1 MTITPSQT
9 TINSR
14 RDKVENKGDLIKT
27 IVSDLYGKQADIL
40 RLKQEMDAEYFVHES
55 AGGACYSNSSADLKG
70 FEKVSIYISLPFRM
84 CVWLSDPW
92 TTLLTLPLRQSPCF
106 NTMCPCYK

>member
-27 IVSDLYGKQADIL
+27 IVSDLYAKQADIL
-40 RLKQEMDAEYFVHES
+40 QLKQEMDAEYFVHES
-55 AGGACYSNSSADLKG
+55 AGGACYSNSSADLRD
-70 FEKVSIYISLPFRM
+70 FEKVPTLSPYPIECADGRRIHGRLYLPCHRSNLHAS
-84 CVWLSDPW
+84 V
-92 TTLLTLPLRQSPCF
+92 
-106 NTMCPCYK
+106 

>member
-40 RLKQEMDAEYFVHES
+40 RLKQEMDAEYFVYES
-55 AGGACYSNSSADLKG
+55 AGGAWYSNSSADLRG
-70 FEKVSIYISLPFRM
+70 FEKVPYF
-84 CVWLSDPW
+84 
-92 TTLLTLPLRQSPCF
+92 LT
-106 NTMCPCYK
+106 